1 MVFFFTTAQ
10 CYSIFHIVELSIFFS
25 INAEINV
32 VLRHVARKCMALKA
46 IEGIFQTTP
55 GVTESPV
62 GTSARAAFVI
72 EWARYRPLSRGR
84 VPLRAFIIGRILH
97 SLQWRDEAQKPPSK
111 SLSFS
116 LNVPI
121 DMPQPTGNLWANL

>member
-1 MVFFFTTAQ
+1 MLF
-10 CYSIFHIVELSIFFS
+10 YFHIVELSIFVS

-32 VLRHVARKCMALKA
+32 VLRHVARKCTALKV
-46 IEGIFQTTP
+46 IEGIFQTTQP

-62 GTSARAAFVI
+62 GTSARASFVI
-72 EWARYRPLSRGR
+72 EWALYRPLSRGR

-97 SLQWRDEAQKPPSK
+97 SLEWRDEAQKPPNN

-116 LNVPI
+116 LNMPI
-121 DMPQPTGNLWANL
+121 DMHLPTGNLRANL

>member
-1 MVFFFTTAQ
+1 MLF
-10 CYSIFHIVELSIFFS
+10 YLLIVELSIFVS

-32 VLRHVARKCMALKA
+32 VHRHVARKCTALKA
-46 IEGIFQTTP
+46 IEGIFQTTQP

-97 SLQWRDEAQKPPSK
+97 SLQWRDEAQKPPARVFHFPSMCP
-111 SLSFS
+111 SIWL
-116 LNVPI
+116 
-121 DMPQPTGNLWANL
+121 AYR